1 MFETLPSGPDGAI
14 LPAPGSTSWLGLQE
28 EMDQLVEMA
37 WEPGWAPAGLSR
49 LVALCTALRA
59 EAELWPALQA
69 SLRAHPLH
77 RLMQEDPLVF
87 HAAAPGTPRASYLD
101 LAIGHTAAAPML
113 SGTSRAGLDLFT
125 VTREL
130 PCFAMLRARTAF
142 LARMADAVAEQR
154 PGARILSLS
163 AGHLREAASVRH
175 GDDIG
180 TWAVLEPEHPA
191 RRIALTQVP
200 AGVQALTMRGSLRG
214 FGRRPFRLGCFDL
227 VMLPRLPKFPAA
239 DLRQIVAAA
248 FAVLNPGGRLLVCT
262 PLAPV
267 PEAAWMEAFLETEPR
282 WTSSRELDA
291 LLDVVPAA
299 ECASR
304 QVMPSLDGHLNY
316 AILRRRG

>member
-1 MFETLPSGPDGAI
+1 MLETLSNAPDRAT
-14 LPAPGSTSWLGLQE
+14 LPAPGGACWLGLQDE
-28 EMDQLVEMA
+28 LDRLVQMA
-37 WEPGWAPAGLSR
+37 WEPGWAPSALSR

-87 HAAAPGTPRASYLD
+87 HATAPSTSRASYLD
-101 LAIGHTAAAPML
+101 LAIGHAAADPML

-130 PCFAMLRARTAF
+130 PCFAMLRARTAY
-142 LARMADAVAEQR
+142 LARVVDAVAEQR

-180 TWAVLEPEHPA
+180 TWAVLEPDHPN
-191 RRIALTQVP
+191 RRVALAQVP
-200 AGVQALTMRGSLRG
+200 AGVRALTMRGSLRG
-214 FGRRPFRLGCFDL
+214 FGRRPYRLGCFDL
-227 VMLPRLPKFPAA
+227 VTLPRLPKFPAA

-248 FAVLNPGGRLLVCT
+248 FAVLNPGGRLLVCS

-299 ECASR
+299 DCASW
-304 QVMPSLDGHLNY
+304 QVVPSLDGHMSY